1 MADKIT
7 DTMEDDIKR
16 MAGNLRPVVHAGL
29 GASGGLTGAPMPDAR
44 TRVTVGHIHTALDA
58 LTARVT
64 EDANAAWAMLGRMTG
79 LNESAPPKA
88 SEGAKA
94 AGPIFEGMARQIV
107 AVTQQ
112 LDRLRAAHE
121 AMQRVLSRRR
131 ARG

>member
-1 MADKIT
+1 MADKTI

-16 MAGNLRPVVHAGL
+16 MAGNLRPVVGGNVGRGL
-29 GASGGLTGAPMPDAR
+29 DSPMPDAR

-79 LNESAPPKA
+79 ANESAPPKA

-107 AVTQQ
+107 DVTQQ

-121 AMQRVLSRRR
+121 AMQRVLS
-131 ARG
+131 